1 MIRREESDSFWLIH
15 QAAHAFISGQIA
27 EHWIGQDAA
36 TPSLR
41 EELIIAATCHDAG
54 WARAE
59 RSPQINA
66 QGQPR
71 TFTEMDMADH
81 FVIWTDSINAVFVQ
95 NRYAGLLT
103 SLHCSDLYQKRLRF
117 LADPPPARARIHDFL
132 DERRAWEENLIGAL
146 SGHPRYA
153 LAVEKQALAH
163 NLRLLQV
170 WDYLS
175 LVICMRAVHEQTL
188 EDVPLDGGERVLLRI
203 AGSGPRGMT
212 LDPFPLDGPLTL
224 WIDAR
229 QIPGVPFDS
238 DEALRRMLEGV
249 PYKPL
254 VFEIGPAS

>member
-1 MIRREESDSFWLIH
+1 MIRREEADSVWLIH

-27 EHWIGQDAA
+27 EHWIGQG
-36 TPSLR
+36 TSTLSLR
-41 EELIIAATCHDAG
+41 EELVIAATCHDAG

-59 RSPQINA
+59 QHPQINA
-66 QGQPR
+66 DGQPR
-71 TFTEMDMADH
+71 TFTEMDMDDH
-81 FVIWTDSINAVFVQ
+81 FVIWTDSIEAVFVQ

-132 DERRAWEENLIGAL
+132 EERQTWEKRLIEAL
-146 SGHPRYA
+146 SSHPRYA
-153 LAVEKQALAH
+153 LAVEEQALAC

-175 LVICMRAVHEQTL
+175 LVICMRTVHEQTL
-188 EDVPLDGGERVLLRI
+188 EDVPIGGGERVLLRI

-212 LDPFPLDGPLTL
+212 LDPFPLDQPLML

-229 QIPGVPFDS
+229 QLPGVPFDS
-238 DEALRRMLEGV
+238 DEALRRMLAGV